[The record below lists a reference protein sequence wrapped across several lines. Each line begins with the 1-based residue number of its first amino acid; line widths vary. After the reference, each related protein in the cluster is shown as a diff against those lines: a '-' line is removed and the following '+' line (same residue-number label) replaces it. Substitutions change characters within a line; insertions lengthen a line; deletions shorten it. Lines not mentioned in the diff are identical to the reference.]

1 MASSSGMSGEVP
13 DEINVGLMGLGVVGT
28 GVAAHILGKAS
39 FLAAVTGRNVNLK
52 KVLVRDITRARDIDL
67 PSGLLTTNAEDI
79 LADAEIHI
87 VVEVIGGTDPV
98 ENHLKQALAAG
109 KHIVTANKEVMAK
122 SGPELL
128 ALARK
133 NSANILFEASVGGGI
148 PIVGCLMNELAAND
162 IRSIRSIINGTTN
175 YILTRM
181 ANERTSFDQALG
193 EAQGLGYAEADPTN
207 DIEGIDAAYKLTILA
222 SLAYRQPFQSADVYC
237 EGISRLEPQDFRYAQ
252 ELGYAIKSLAIAN
265 LDDGAVQLRVYPAL
279 VPSEHML
286 AKVDGVYNAVEV
298 DGSLCGKVL
307 FHGMGAGRE
316 PTTSAVV
323 GDLIEVVRKMDSQSR
338 SSVSQEWAGPGNGA
352 ALTVRPIGDLQARYY
367 IRLDVADN
375 PGVLAQIAQVLGDG
389 EISIAAVLQ
398 RDTDA
403 EAGSAEIVITT
414 HPAKEAFM
422 QNALQIMAGLSQVR
436 RVSNVIR
443 IEE

>member
-52 KVLVRDITRARDIDL
+52 KVLVRDITRSRDIDL

-79 LADAEIHI
+79 LADPEIHI

-414 HPAKEAFM
+414 HPAKEASM
-422 QNALQIMAGLSQVR
+422 QNALQTMAGLSQVR